1 LPEYVIEEV
10 DNLVENPLRDLRQN
24 VLERLRERIKR
35 GFNPARPLSVVE
47 EDGKKIVVDGNHRLK
62 VLREL
67 GIKEVPCL
75 VYDEKEI
82 QNTYRLAIECNEDEN
97 TYAPLDLFDYLE
109 IIKKLREEGK
119 TQKEIA
125 GVLGWS
131 VSKVKQYSA
140 LLSNVVTDVLEFCK
154 KHQEGRVTDK
164 VTMVTFNFTERWFRD
179 SGIYDLPVIYDDEGN
194 VIRNRQMEFMKWFIE
209 KKKCRTNMQTI
220 KKQVE
225 MLINKEKCI
234 EYIVKNL
241 LNKDKVEEFISY
253 VENGSWKSLED
264 VKRKV
269 DEENREYDRLKLFI
283 GDFREVCEDIE
294 DNSIDLILT
303 DPPYGE
309 EYLDLWEDLGKIA
322 KRVLREGGLL
332 VTYSGKAFL
341 PQVYDSLSKHLEY
354 VWTVALIHT
363 GKEQTR
369 YHPLQIFEGWKP
381 ILLFAKQPF
390 TPNKWIQ
397 DVVKGAGKDKEYHKW
412 GQPIEEARV
421 LIRNFSEP
429 EDLVLDP
436 FAGGGSVVVASLL
449 ENRKVIGIDIDEKNI
464 SIIKGRVKLVRGDG
478 GE

>member
-1 LPEYVIEEV
+1 LPEYVIEKV

-24 VLERLRERIKR
+24 VLERLRERIRR

-125 GVLGWS
+125 EMLGEKWS
-131 VSKVKQYSA
+131 RGRVSQYMMLLDKVA
-140 LLSNVVTDVLEFCK
+140 TNVLEFCK
-154 KHQEGRVTDK
+154 QHQKDRVAENATTVAFK
-164 VTMVTFNFTERWFRD
+164 FTERWFRD
-179 SGIYDLPVIYDDEGN
+179 SGIYNLPVIYDDEGN

-269 DEENREYDRLKLFI
+269 DEENKRQDKFRLI
-283 GDFREVCEDIE
+283 EGDFREVGKEIKDG
-294 DNSIDLILT
+294 SIDLIVT
-303 DPPYGE
+303 DPPYGK
-309 EYLDLWEDLGKIA
+309 EYLHLWDDLGAFA
-322 KRVLREGGLL
+322 KRVLKPGGIL
-332 VTYSGKAFL
+332 VTYSGQYHL
-341 PQVYDSLSKHLEY
+341 PTFIEKLKKHLEY
-354 VWTVALIHT
+354 FWILALKHT
-363 GKEQTR
+363 GST
-369 YHPLQIFEGWKP
+369 QILNNVDIRWKP
-381 ILLFAKQPF
+381 ILVFYKPPKPEL
-390 TPNKWIQ
+390 T
-397 DVVKGAGKDKEYHKW
+397 DVIKDLIEGKRSKDHFEWEQSVHESR
-412 GQPIEEARV
+412 I
-421 LIRNFSEP
+421 LIRYFSNP
-429 EDLVLDP
+429 KDRVLDP
-436 FAGGGSVVVASLL
+436 MAGSGTVLIAGLL
-449 ENRKVIGIDIDEKNI
+449 EDRRVIGIEVNHDRIQQ
-464 SIIKGRVKLVRGDG
+464 IKGRVARY
-478 GE
+478 EY